1 MRKLDAIGFGAL
13 NVDKLFKVNRIAAA
27 EEESFVA
34 SHSETCGG
42 SAANTMV
49 ALARLGCKVGFIGKV
64 AGDAEGR
71 TLLQDFRKEGVDT
84 KGVTVATM
92 GRSGKVMGFVGKRG
106 ERALYIDPGVN
117 DTIKLTEIDTKYATN
132 TKFLHL
138 SSFVGKQSFETQ
150 KKLIEK
156 LPEKVKVS
164 FDPGA
169 LYARIGFARLKPLIR
184 KTSVMI
190 PNAGEL
196 ALLTGKTD
204 YKAGARLLINEG
216 VETLAVKLGNKG
228 CYVTDKQESRL
239 VEPFKVK
246 VVDTT
251 GAGDAFDAGFI
262 YGLLSGKNINEAGK
276 IGNFIASR
284 SITAMGARAGLPTL
298 DNLEISWHKLK
309 LAHGHA
315 T

>member
-1 MRKLDAIGFGAL
+1 MSRLDVIGFGAL
-13 NVDKLFKVNRIAAA
+13 NVDELFKVNRIAVA
-27 EEESFVA
+27 EEESFVVDHTEA
-34 SHSETCGG
+34 CGG

-64 AGDAEGR
+64 ASDAEGMR
-71 TLLQDFRKEGVDT
+71 LLEDFRKEGVDT
-84 KGVTVATM
+84 RGVTIAKT
-92 GRSGKVMGFVGKRG
+92 GRSGKVMGFVGKGG

-117 DTIKLTEIDTKYATN
+117 DAIDLAEINTEYASN

-150 KKLIEK
+150 KRLVEK

-169 LYARIGFARLKPLIR
+169 LYARIGFARLKPILN
-184 KTSVMI
+184 KTSVIM

-204 YKAGARLLINEG
+204 YKAGARILIDEG
-216 VETLAVKLGNKG
+216 VEVLAVKLGSKG
-228 CYVTDKQESRL
+228 CYVTDKEESYL
-239 VEPFKVK
+239 VEPFKVN
-246 VVDTT
+246 VIDTT
-251 GAGDAFDAGFI
+251 GAGDAYDAGFI

-284 SITAMGARAGLPTL
+284 SVTAMGARAGLPTL
-298 DNLEISWHKLK
+298 DDLK
-309 LAHGHA
+309 KSLG
-315 T
+315 TN

>member
-1 MRKLDAIGFGAL
+1 MNKLDAIGFGAL

-27 EEESFVA
+27 EEESFVVD
-34 SHSETCGG
+34 HSEACGG

-64 AGDAEGR
+64 ASDADGR
-71 TLLQDFRKEGVDT
+71 MLLQDFRREGVGT
-84 KGVTVATM
+84 EGVTVATT
-92 GRSGKVMGFVGKRG
+92 GKSGKVLGFVGQGG

-117 DTIKLTEIDTKYATN
+117 DTIKLDDIDIGYASS

-150 KKLIEK
+150 KKLVNE
-156 LPEKVKVS
+156 LPENVKVS

-169 LYARIGFARLKPLIR
+169 LYARMGLVKLRPIIEKTFA
-184 KTSVMI
+184 MM
-190 PNAGEL
+190 PNAGEVG
-196 ALLTGKTD
+196 LLTGKSD
-204 YKAGARLLINEG
+204 YRAGARSLIDEG
-216 VETLAVKLGNKG
+216 VEVLAVKLGSKG
-228 CYVTDKQESRL
+228 CFVTDRDEGYVVR
-239 VEPFKVK
+239 PFKVK

-262 YGLLSGKNINEAGK
+262 CGLLSGKNINEAGK
-276 IGNFIASR
+276 IGNFVASR

-298 DNLEISWHKLK
+298 DDLKKL
-309 LAHGHA
+309 GMS
-315 T
+315 